1 MTQNRRKCYRIVLW
15 CLLAAMLVF
24 IFAMSAQS
32 SVESD
37 STSGQVI
44 IWLLRIFRSDYDSL
58 ARDAQTELVFAW
70 QSTVRTLA
78 HFSEYALL
86 GLLARLLISQ
96 YDCKHTLLV
105 PWLGAVLYAG
115 TDEIH
120 QIFVPGRICDVQDL
134 CVDASG
140 VLLGIGVATVVLRI
154 VRKCREK
161 RALAHT

>member
-1 MTQNRRKCYRIVLW
+1 MTQNRRKGCRIVLW
-15 CLLAAMLVF
+15 CLLAATLVF

-32 SVESD
+32 AVESD
-37 STSGQVI
+37 STSGHVI

-58 ARDAQTELVFAW
+58 APDAQAELVLAW

-86 GLLARLLISQ
+86 GLLARLLIAQ

-140 VLLGIGVATVVLRI
+140 ALLGIGVAAVILRL
-154 VRKCREK
+154 VRKCHEK
-161 RALAHT
+161 RALTHT

>member
-32 SVESD
+32 SVASD

-58 ARDAQTELVFAW
+58 ALDTQTDLVLAW

-78 HFSEYALL
+78 HF
-86 GLLARLLISQ
+86 SQ

-140 VLLGIGVATVVLRI
+140 ALLGIGVATVVLRI

>member
-58 ARDAQTELVFAW
+58 ALDTQTDLVLAL

-78 HFSEYALL
+78 HFS
-86 GLLARLLISQ
+86 
-96 YDCKHTLLV
+96 
-105 PWLGAVLYAG
+105 
-115 TDEIH
+115 
-120 QIFVPGRICDVQDL
+120 
-134 CVDASG
+134 
-140 VLLGIGVATVVLRI
+140 
-154 VRKCREK
+154 
-161 RALAHT
+161 